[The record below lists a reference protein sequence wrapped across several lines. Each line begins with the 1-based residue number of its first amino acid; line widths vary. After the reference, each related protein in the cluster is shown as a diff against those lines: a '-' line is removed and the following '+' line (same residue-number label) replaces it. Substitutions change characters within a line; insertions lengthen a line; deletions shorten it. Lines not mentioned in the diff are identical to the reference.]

1 MKAFAGRLVL
11 GLLVTLA
18 VAADVRGKP
27 DDDDTPARAAPAPA
41 DTQHLGAADKED
53 DKDNKGGLSDKDE
66 KAARSGEKEAD
77 DQSAPLSLTASQQDA
92 VGIRIERPLPL
103 SVAPQIDGYVA
114 VLDPAELVTDL
125 GHMESSQAAAAAASA
140 EAERTQRLYHDEAQ
154 ASLKSS
160 QAAQAQA
167 AEAAAQARAA
177 SIGFQ
182 LQWGPVA
189 QLGNEARHK
198 LVEELTAGRTILLR
212 ADVPG
217 HHVGV
222 RIEQRALVEVDGI
235 NIAVDVLGPL
245 PRTNGSSQ
253 SAGWLLELAHAPS
266 GLGPGTR
273 GLAHLRTVAD
283 LKGLLIPASALL
295 YSDDGAYVYRLE
307 PGGAVASRYTA
318 VPVRL
323 LTRVGNAWL
332 VAGLSS
338 TDTVV
343 TQGAGVLW
351 SLQGISSFSAA
362 EEDHD

>member
-1 MKAFAGRLVL
+1 VTAFAGRLVL
-11 GLLVTLA
+11 VFLVTLA
-18 VAADVRGKP
+18 VTAGVHSKP
-27 DDDDTPARAAPAPA
+27 DDDDTPARAAAPA
-41 DTQHLGAADKED
+41 VEVPHKATTDKDD
-53 DKDNKGGLSDKDE
+53 DKNDKRDEHDQDE
-66 KAARSGEKEAD
+66 KTAGSGAKDD
-77 DQSAPLSLTASQQDA
+77 DQSAPLSLTAAQQNA
-92 VGIRIERPLPL
+92 VGIRSERPLPL
-103 SVAPQIDGYVA
+103 TAAPQIDGYVI

-125 GHMESSQAAAAAASA
+125 GHVESSEAAAAAAGA
-140 EAERTQRLYHDEAQ
+140 EAERMQRLYHDQAQ

-167 AEAAAQARAA
+167 AEANAQARAA
-177 SIGFQ
+177 SISFR

-198 LVEELTAGRTILLR
+198 LVEDLTAGRTVLLR

-217 HHVGV
+217 NHVGV
-222 RIEQRALVEVDGI
+222 RIDPRALVEVDGI
-235 NIAVDVLGPL
+235 NITVEVLGPL

-273 GLAHLRTVAD
+273 GLAHLRTTAD
-283 LKGLLIPASALL
+283 VKGLLIPTSAIF
-295 YSDDGAYVYRLE
+295 YSEDGAYVYRQE
-307 PGGAVASRYTA
+307 PGGAPAVRYTA

-332 VAGLSS
+332 VDGLKS

>member
-11 GLLVTLA
+11 VLLVTLGIT
-18 VAADVRGKP
+18 ADVRGKP
-27 DDDDTPARAAPAPA
+27 DDDDTAGRTAPA
-41 DTQHLGAADKED
+41 AADAQHSAGADKDD
-53 DKDNKGGLSDKDE
+53 DKDDKGVKGDE
-66 KAARSGEKEAD
+66 EQKAAKSGEKDAD
-77 DQSAPLSLTASQQDA
+77 DESAPLSLTASQQDA

-103 SVAPQIDGYVA
+103 SVAPQIDGYVT
-114 VLDPAELVTDL
+114 VLDPVELVTDL
-125 GHMESSQAAAAAASA
+125 GHMESSQASAAAASA

-189 QLGNEARHK
+189 QLSSEARHK
-198 LVEELTAGRTILLR
+198 LLEDLTAGRSVLLR

-217 HHVGV
+217 QHVGV
-222 RIEQRALVEVDGI
+222 RVDPRALIEVDGI
-235 NIAVDVLGPL
+235 NIAVAVLGPL

-253 SAGWLLELAHAPS
+253 STGWLMELAHAPS

-273 GLAHLRTVAD
+273 GLAHLRTAAN

-295 YSDDGAYVYRLE
+295 YSDAGAYVYRQE
-307 PGGAVASRYTA
+307 PGGAAASRYTA
-318 VPVRL
+318 VPVQL

-332 VAGLSS
+332 VDGLMR

-351 SLQGISSFSAA
+351 SLQGIGSFSAA